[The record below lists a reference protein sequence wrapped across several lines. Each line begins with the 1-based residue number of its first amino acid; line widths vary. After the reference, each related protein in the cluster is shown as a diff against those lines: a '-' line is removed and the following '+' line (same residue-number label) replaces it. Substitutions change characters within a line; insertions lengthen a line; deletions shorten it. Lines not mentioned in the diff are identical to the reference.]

1 MKIRKKTKHFRKKAK
16 PIPVET
22 YDLPNNVRIGYKDV
36 KIRYV
41 RPNYKKWEMTDCF
54 GEYDYRQNVIQI
66 QHDLCGQEMASTIFH
81 EIMHAAV
88 QVAGLN
94 QEKAALEKAEH
105 EEAVVNQLTNI
116 MMGVFRDNDWM
127 IDMLKTQLE
136 DSEDA
141 D

>member
-66 QHDLCGQEMASTIFH
+66 QHDLCGQEMANTIFH

-88 QVAGLN
+88 
-94 QEKAALEKAEH
+94 H
-105 EEAVVNQLTNI
+105 QLTNV
-116 MMGVFRDNDWM
+116 MMGVFRDNPWM
-127 IDMLKTQLE
+127 IDMVKTQLE

>member
-22 YDLPNNVRIGYKDV
+22 HDLPNNVRVGYKDI

-41 RPNYKKWEMTDCF
+41 RPNYKKWELTDCF
-54 GEYDYRQNVIQI
+54 GEYDYRQNVIQV
-66 QHDLCGQEMASTIFH
+66 QHDLCGQEMANTIFH

-94 QEKAALEKAEH
+94 QEKAPLELSLIH
-105 EEAVVNQLTNI
+105 I
-116 MMGVFRDNDWM
+116 
-127 IDMLKTQLE
+127 
-136 DSEDA
+136 
-141 D
+141 

>member
-54 GEYDYRQNVIQI
+54 GEYKYNMIY
-66 QHDLCGQEMASTIFH
+66 
-81 EIMHAAV
+81 AV
-88 QVAGLN
+88 
-94 QEKAALEKAEH
+94 KK
-105 EEAVVNQLTNI
+105 
-116 MMGVFRDNDWM
+116 WP
-127 IDMLKTQLE
+127 TQYFMRSCTQPFKCLV
-136 DSEDA
+136 
-141 D
+141 